1 MSSQQSVKPKTKPQL
16 TTFFSRKFFLSKGP
30 SSNESNTSST
40 DSKRRGSMPPDNHPE
55 QGSPERS
62 SSVPAAVNAEAGSR
76 EDARAGKFAK
86 IISDNVADLE
96 ALRNLSWNGVPS
108 AQRATVW
115 KLLLGYLSAS
125 RGQREEALARKRK
138 EYLSSIPQF
147 MEPEKSESEKLTM
160 HQIDLDLPRTAPTI
174 PLFAHPRVKALMER
188 LLYIWAMLHPASGY
202 VQGLNDILTPIIC
215 VFLSEYTTV
224 FNERGEF
231 IDTNPDIDALS
242 TEQLESL
249 EADSYWCFTKLLDS
263 IQDNYTSNQPG
274 IVRALDKLQEL
285 VRVIDEPLDRH
296 IAEERMMY
304 VEFTFRWVNCLL
316 LRDLSLPLVVRL
328 WDTYLAE
335 PNGEGFSVLHIYTC
349 AALLIRYAPEIKKR
363 RMPELML
370 FLQHLP
376 TETWSFADLEAIVS
390 QAYVYRT
397 LFQNSHRIKQ

>member
-1 MSSQQSVKPKTKPQL
+1 MSSQKPKSKPQIAQFFSR
-16 TTFFSRKFFLSKGP
+16 TFFSPKGQDTAPKSDASRKR
-30 SSNESNTSST
+30 
-40 DSKRRGSMPPDNHPE
+40 DSMPPETPAGVGK
-55 QGSPERS
+55 GSPERS
-62 SSVPAAVNAEAGSR
+62 NSVPPSADATATASSQG
-76 EDARAGKFAK
+76 DARTGKFVK
-86 IISDNVADLE
+86 VISENVANLE
-96 ALRNLSWNGVPS
+96 TLRNLSWNGIPS
-108 AQRATVW
+108 GHRATVW
-115 KLLLGYLSAS
+115 KLLLGYLTANKA
-125 RGQREEALARKRK
+125 QREEALARKRK
-138 EYLSSIPQF
+138 EYILSIPQF

-160 HQIDLDLPRTAPTI
+160 HQIGIDLPRTAPNI
-174 PLFAHPRVKALMER
+174 PLFGHPRIRALMER

-215 VFLSEYTTV
+215 VFLSEYTPL
-224 FNERGEF
+224 FNEHGEF
-231 IDTNPDIDALS
+231 VTDNPNIDALDES
-242 TEQLESL
+242 QLESL

-285 VRVIDEPLDRH
+285 VRIIDQPLDRH

-304 VEFTFRWVNCLL
+304 VEFTFRWINCLM
-316 LRDLSLPLVVRL
+316 LRDLSLPLVIRL

-349 AALLIRYAPEIKKR
+349 AALLLKYAPDIKKR

-376 TETWSFADLEAIVS
+376 TESWSFADLEGVIS

-397 LFQNSHRIKQ
+397 LFQNSHRLKQ